1 MNKSKEFKRAE
12 QLSKLELR
20 MIVDKIQTIDSKK
33 LMKLSKEKLIPIVA
47 TLSLLKIRD
56 LLNK

>member
-56 LLNK
+56 LLNR

>member
-47 TLSLLKIRD
+47 TLSLLKIRE